1 MPMKVAAR
9 ARLVLGTALPLALW
23 PSAMLAAGPT
33 TDRCIDANEDGQ
45 DLRRE
50 GSLLEARAR
59 LVVCISP
66 SCPGPVRDDCAERLR
81 AVDDAIPTIVLD
93 ATDGA
98 GAALTR
104 VLVTLDG
111 HSIPASTAAGAIPV
125 DPGPHRLLFE
135 SDGHAATPL
144 TIVAREGEKDRHVHA
159 ALAVRIP
166 VGGANLQH
174 PLGLAFG
181 VVGLVGLAT
190 GGLFAALAKS
200 TYDHALSGECGG
212 NPNGC
217 SASGASDGRS
227 AQAQART
234 STIALIGG
242 GVLLSAGAVIYF
254 TAPAGAPVSL
264 APTVGIDRTGLSLRG
279 AF

>member
-1 MPMKVAAR
+1 MKMAAR
-9 ARLVLGTALPLALW
+9 ARLVFGAALPVALW
-23 PSAMLAAGPT
+23 PAATLAAGPT

-50 GSLLEARAR
+50 GSLVEARAR
-59 LVVCISP
+59 LAVCVAP
-66 SCPGPVRDDCAERLR
+66 SCPGPVRDDCVERLR
-81 AVDDAIPTIVLD
+81 ALDEAIPTIVLD
-93 ATDGA
+93 VTDGA
-98 GAALTR
+98 GADLPR

-111 HSIPASTAAGAIPV
+111 HSVPASTAAGAIPV

-135 SDGHAATPL
+135 SDGHAPTPL
-144 TIVAREGEKDRHVHA
+144 TIVVREGEKDRYVHA
-159 ALAVRIP
+159 ALAVRTP
-166 VGGANLQH
+166 VGGGNLQH
-174 PLGLAFG
+174 PLGLVLG
-181 VVGLVGLAT
+181 GVGLLGLAT

-217 SASGASDGRS
+217 SASGESDGRS

-264 APTVGIDRTGLSLRG
+264 APTVGTDRTGLSLRG

>member
-1 MPMKVAAR
+1 MKVAAR
-9 ARLVLGTALPLALW
+9 ARLVLGAALPVALW
-23 PSAMLAAGPT
+23 PAATLAAGPT

-59 LVVCISP
+59 LAVCVAP
-66 SCPGPVRDDCAERLR
+66 SCPGPVRDDCVERLR
-81 AVDDAIPTIVLD
+81 ALNDAIPTIVLD

-98 GAALTR
+98 GADLPR

-111 HSIPASTAAGAIPV
+111 HSVPASTAAGAIPV

-135 SDGHAATPL
+135 SDGHTATPL
-144 TIVAREGEKDRHVHA
+144 TIVAREGEKDRYVHA
-159 ALAVRIP
+159 ALAIRTP
-166 VGGANLQH
+166 VGGGNMQH
-174 PLGLAFG
+174 PLGLVLG
-181 VVGLVGLAT
+181 GVGLLGLAT

-217 SASGASDGRS
+217 SASGESDGRS

-254 TAPAGAPVSL
+254 TAPTGAPVSL
-264 APTVGIDRTGLSLRG
+264 APTVGTDRTGLSLRG